1 VAKSIK
7 IYVLYKL
14 DGFGR
19 PKFVGRFASRHR
31 MMAAMVEDTHY
42 FYETDEKSDEF
53 GGTINVSEELDK
65 HGGS

>member
-1 VAKSIK
+1 
-7 IYVLYKL
+7 
-14 DGFGR
+14 
-19 PKFVGRFASRHR
+19 
-31 MMAAMVEDTHY
+31 MAAMVEDTHY